1 MEITGV
7 IHSGAGKG
15 AFFTQVQWVVSQC
28 EQMLG
33 YKPYPGTLNIHVL
46 EGHLSVLP
54 TLFQKSDF
62 ELIPD
67 DPAFCSAQVRKV
79 TVNGVPGAV
88 ILPNE
93 EVRIHGTNVL
103 EVIASCGLKEA
114 LGLDDGD
121 QVTVAW

>member
-15 AFFTQVQWVVSQC
+15 AFFTQVQWVVNQC

-88 ILPNE
+88 ILPSE

>member
-46 EGHLSVLP
+46 EDHFSVLP

-88 ILPNE
+88 ILPSE

-103 EVIASCGLKEA
+103 EVIASCNLKDA
-114 LGLDDGD
+114 LGMDDGD
-121 QVTVAW
+121 LVTVSW